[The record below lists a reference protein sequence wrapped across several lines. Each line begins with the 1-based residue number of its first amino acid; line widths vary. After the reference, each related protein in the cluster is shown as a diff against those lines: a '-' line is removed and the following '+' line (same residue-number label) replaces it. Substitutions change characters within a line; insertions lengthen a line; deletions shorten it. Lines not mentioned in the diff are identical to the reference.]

1 MKILLTP
8 RHSLSV
14 RLTGAAGQ
22 VFVGAQPAA
31 LQLVSIVRVG
41 PRGPQGDVGPTG
53 AQGPSGGAIDYPS
66 IADAVALS
74 GHRVVRG
81 TPGGVAVCDASNAS
95 HRGAALG
102 ITTGAASS
110 GAAVTVRAEGPM
122 VEGSWSW
129 TPGVPVFCGISGV
142 LTQTFDPAWAWS
154 QIVGIATSPTSIFVR
169 LREPLSLA

>member
-1 MKILLTP
+1 MKLILTP
-8 RHSLSV
+8 RRSLSV

-41 PRGPQGDVGPTG
+41 PRGPQGDAGATG

-66 IADAVALS
+66 TADGAALS

-81 TPGGVAVCDASNAS
+81 TPDGVAVCSPTDAS
-95 HRGAALG
+95 HRGTALG
-102 ITTGAASS
+102 ITTGAASA

-122 VEGSWSW
+122 TEGSWSW
-129 TPGVPVFCGISGV
+129 TPGAPVFCGPSGV
-142 LTQTFDPAWAWS
+142 LTQTFDPAWSWS

-169 LREPLSLA
+169 IREPLSLA